1 MNRPCEERAARATK
15 QSRPSC
21 EAAKRPW
28 QSGCIGAGLFALLAF
43 PASAHAQAAITGV
56 WFTEDSSSKVTIT
69 QSGNAY
75 TGKVTWVSIEGAVDR
90 KNSDPSLRTRPILG
104 IDVLTGCT
112 GDATSA
118 KGCRIYAPK
127 RGSSYDAELSLGTDG
142 TLKVKVKAGIGGKTQ
157 TWTRAT

>member
-1 MNRPCEERAARATK
+1 MNLVPSRLRAFAPSRFVRPLLL
-15 QSRPSC
+15 
-21 EAAKRPW
+21 
-28 QSGCIGAGLFALLAF
+28 AGLLGLIAQR
-43 PASAHAQAAITGV
+43 ASAQATIAGT

-75 TGKVTWVSIEGAVDR
+75 SGKVTWVKTDGAVDA
-90 KNSDPSLRTRPILG
+90 KNSDPSLRTRPIMG
-104 IDVLTGCT
+104 IDILTGCT

-127 RGSSYDAELSLGTDG
+127 RGNSYDAELNLDKDG

-157 TWTRAT
+157 TWTRAS

>member
-1 MNRPCEERAARATK
+1 MNLVPSRLRAFAPSRFVRPLLL
-15 QSRPSC
+15 
-21 EAAKRPW
+21 
-28 QSGCIGAGLFALLAF
+28 AGLLGLIAQR
-43 PASAHAQAAITGV
+43 ASAQATIAGT

-75 TGKVTWVSIEGAVDR
+75 SGKVTWVKTDGAVDA
-90 KNSDPSLRTRPILG
+90 KNSDPSLRTRPIMG
-104 IDVLTGCT
+104 IDILTGCT

-127 RGSSYDAELSLGTDG
+127 RGNSYDAELNLDKAG

-157 TWTRAT
+157 TWTRAS

>member
-1 MNRPCEERAARATK
+1 MNL
-15 QSRPSC
+15 SHC

-28 QSGCIGAGLFALLAF
+28 QSRCIGTALAILLSLGAQR
-43 PASAHAQAAITGV
+43 AHAQASIAGT

-69 QSGNAY
+69 QTGTAY
-75 TGKVTWVSIEGAVDR
+75 TGKVTWVKTEGAVDA
-90 KNSDPSLRTRPILG
+90 KNSDPALRTRPIMG
-104 IDVLTGCT
+104 IDILTGCT

-127 RGSSYDAELSLGTDG
+127 RGSSYDAELNLDKDG

-157 TWTRAT
+157 TWTRAS

>member
-1 MNRPCEERAARATK
+1 MSLTPSRPRAFAPRALRPVLLACVLALTAQRAAA
-15 QSRPSC
+15 QS
-21 EAAKRPW
+21 
-28 QSGCIGAGLFALLAF
+28 IAG
-43 PASAHAQAAITGV
+43 T

-75 TGKVTWVSIEGAVDR
+75 TGKVTWVKTDGAVDA

-104 IDVLTGCT
+104 IDILTGCT

-127 RGSSYDAELSLGTDG
+127 RGSSYDAELNLDKDG

-157 TWTRAT
+157 TWTRAS

>member
-1 MNRPCEERAARATK
+1 MNLVPSRLRAFAPSRFVRPLLL
-15 QSRPSC
+15 
-21 EAAKRPW
+21 
-28 QSGCIGAGLFALLAF
+28 AGLLGLIAQR
-43 PASAHAQAAITGV
+43 ASAQATIAGT

-75 TGKVTWVSIEGAVDR
+75 SGKVTWVKTDGVVDA
-90 KNSDPSLRTRPILG
+90 KNSDPSLRTRPIMG
-104 IDVLTGCT
+104 IDILTGCT

-127 RGSSYDAELSLGTDG
+127 RGNSYDAELNLDKAG

-157 TWTRAT
+157 TWTRAS

>member
-1 MNRPCEERAARATK
+1 MNSAFSRLRALALRFVL
-15 QSRPSC
+15 P
-21 EAAKRPW
+21 
-28 QSGCIGAGLFALLAF
+28 AGMIVLTAQR
-43 PASAHAQAAITGV
+43 AHAQASIAGT

-75 TGKVTWVSIEGAVDR
+75 TGKVTWVKTDGALDA
-90 KNSDPSLRTRPILG
+90 KNSDPSLRTRPIMG
-104 IDVLTGCT
+104 IDILTGCT

-127 RGSSYDAELSLGTDG
+127 RGSSYDAELNLDKDG

-157 TWTRAT
+157 TWTRAS

>member
-1 MNRPCEERAARATK
+1 MIRLCETAQRA
-15 QSRPSC
+15 SHC

-28 QSGCIGAGLFALLAF
+28 QSRCIGRGLAVLALLAL
-43 PASAHAQAAITGV
+43 PASAHAQASIAGT

-69 QSGNAY
+69 QSGTSY
-75 TGKVTWVSIEGAVDR
+75 TGKVTWVKTDGAVDA
-90 KNSDPSLRTRPILG
+90 KNSDASLRTRPILG
-104 IDVLTGCT
+104 IDILTGCT

-127 RGSSYDAELSLGTDG
+127 RGSSYDAELNLDKDG

-157 TWTRAT
+157 TWTRAS

>member
-1 MNRPCEERAARATK
+1 MNRVPSRLRAFAP
-15 QSRPSC
+15 SRFV
-21 EAAKRPW
+21 RP
-28 QSGCIGAGLFALLAF
+28 LLLAGMLGLTAQR
-43 PASAHAQAAITGV
+43 ASAQATIAGT

-75 TGKVTWVSIEGAVDR
+75 SGKVTWVKTDGAVDA
-90 KNSDPSLRTRPILG
+90 KNSDPSLRTRPIMG
-104 IDVLTGCT
+104 IDILTGCT

-127 RGSSYDAELSLGTDG
+127 RGNSYDAELNLDKDG

-157 TWTRAT
+157 TWTRAS

>member
-1 MNRPCEERAARATK
+1 MNRH
-15 QSRPSC
+15 C

-28 QSGCIGAGLFALLAF
+28 QSRRIGAGLFLALLAI
-43 PASAHAQAAITGV
+43 PASAHAQASIAGT

-75 TGKVTWVSIEGAVDR
+75 IGKVSWVKTDGAVDA
-90 KNSDPSLRTRPILG
+90 KNSDPALRTRPIMG
-104 IDVLTGCT
+104 IDILTGCT

-127 RGSSYDAELSLGTDG
+127 RGSSYDAELNLDQDG

-157 TWTRAT
+157 TWTRAS

>member
-1 MNRPCEERAARATK
+1 MIACCLPPAACRIVPRAV
-15 QSRPSC
+15 
-21 EAAKRPW
+21 
-28 QSGCIGAGLFALLAF
+28 LL
-43 PASAHAQAAITGV
+43 SAHAQATIAGT

-75 TGKVTWVSIEGAVDR
+75 TGKVTWVKTDGAVDA

-104 IDVLTGCT
+104 IDILTGCT

-127 RGSSYDAELSLGTDG
+127 RGSSYDARAQPRQGWNAQGEGEGRHRREDPDLDKSVILSE
-142 TLKVKVKAGIGGKTQ
+142 VSSCE
-157 TWTRAT
+157 RSS

>member
-1 MNRPCEERAARATK
+1 MSITSSRPHVLTSALRAAT
-15 QSRPSC
+15 
-21 EAAKRPW
+21 
-28 QSGCIGAGLFALLAF
+28 FTLAF
-43 PASAHAQAAITGV
+43 MLSSQRASAQAGIAGT

-75 TGKVTWVSIEGAVDR
+75 TGKVTWVKTEGAVDA
-90 KNSDPSLRTRPILG
+90 KNSDPSLRTRPIMG
-104 IDVLTGCT
+104 IDILTGCT

-127 RGSSYDAELSLGTDG
+127 RGSSYDAELNLDKDG

-157 TWTRAT
+157 TWTRAS

>member
-1 MNRPCEERAARATK
+1 MNLVPSRLRAFAPSRFVRPLLL
-15 QSRPSC
+15 
-21 EAAKRPW
+21 
-28 QSGCIGAGLFALLAF
+28 AGLLGLIAQR
-43 PASAHAQAAITGV
+43 ASAQATIAGT

-75 TGKVTWVSIEGAVDR
+75 SGKVTWVKTDGAVDA
-90 KNSDPSLRTRPILG
+90 KNSDPSLRTRPIMG
-104 IDVLTGCT
+104 IDILTGCT

-127 RGSSYDAELSLGTDG
+127 RGNSYDAELNLDKAG

-157 TWTRAT
+157 TWTRPT